1 MAITLHP
8 RDQDANDTIGES
20 MGPEPIAVETDAA
33 PPAATDVVI
42 IGGGIAGVSTLLSL
56 AEKGV
61 SAVLVEKG
69 RLAGEQ
75 SSRNWGFCRTQGRDL
90 GEVPLALESLRLWD
104 RMDQRVGAEV
114 GFRRAGACYLCETP
128 REVAA
133 YEAWLEEARV
143 WQVRSRIIGPD
154 EVDKLV
160 PGSSRRWAGALYT
173 DNDGRAE
180 PQLAVPLMAQAAR
193 RLGAVVVT
201 GCAARGFET
210 TAGRLSG
217 VVTERGT
224 IACNAAVLAGG
235 AWSRLFCGNQGI
247 DFPQLKILG
256 SVMRTEKLDGPPE
269 LAIAGPDFAFRK
281 RKDGGYTV
289 ARRNKYEAHLVP
301 DSFRLLPRFLGAAIR
316 NRREYR
322 LRLFGRFQEE
332 ARIPRHWAL
341 DEASPFEATR
351 VLDPAPNQAIVAES
365 LRNLA
370 RAFPAFAPARIA
382 QSWGGLIDS
391 TPDSVP
397 VIGPV
402 ETVPGFFLMSGF
414 SGHGFGIGPG
424 AGRLMSEL
432 VTGATPVV
440 DPAPFRFDRFGNST
454 IARAA

>member
-1 MAITLHP
+1 
-8 RDQDANDTIGES
+8 
-20 MGPEPIAVETDAA
+20 MGPELTAVETDTA
-33 PPAATDVVI
+33 PPPRTDVVI
-42 IGGGIAGVSTLLSL
+42 IGGGIAGVSTLLAL
-56 AEKGV
+56 AEQGV
-61 SAVLVEKG
+61 SSVLLEKG
-69 RLAGEQ
+69 KLAGEQ

-90 GEVPLALESLRLWD
+90 AEVPLAIESLRQWD
-104 RMDQRVGAEV
+104 RMATRVGAEV
-114 GFRRAGACYLCETP
+114 GFTRAGACYLCETP

-133 YEAWLEEARV
+133 YEKWLDAARE

-154 EVDKLV
+154 EVEKLA

-210 TAGRLSG
+210 KAGRLSA

-224 IACNAAVLAGG
+224 IDCNAAVLAGG
-235 AWSRLFCGNQGI
+235 AWSRLFCGNMGI

-256 SVMRTEKLDGPPE
+256 SVMRTEPLNGPPE
-269 LAIAGPDFAFRK
+269 LAVAGPDFAFRK

-289 ARRNKYEAHLVP
+289 ARRNKYEAFIVP
-301 DSFRLLPRFLGAAIR
+301 DSFRLLPRFFGAAIR
-316 NRREYR
+316 NRHEYR
-322 LRLFGRFQEE
+322 LRLIGRFREE
-332 ARIPRHWAL
+332 ARIPRRWAM

-351 VLDPAPNQAIVAES
+351 ILDPEPNPAIVEES
-365 LRNLA
+365 RKNLV
-370 RAFPAFAPARIA
+370 RAFPAFASARIA

-402 ETVPGFFLMSGF
+402 NAVPGFFLMSGF

-424 AGRLMSEL
+424 AGRLMAEL

-440 DPAPFRFDRFGNST
+440 DPAPFRFERLTGDSVK
-454 IARAA
+454 AAA

>member
-1 MAITLHP
+1 
-8 RDQDANDTIGES
+8 
-20 MGPEPIAVETDAA
+20 MGPELIAVETDPA
-33 PPAATDVVI
+33 PPARADVVI

-56 AEKGV
+56 SEMGV

-90 GEVPLALESLRLWD
+90 AEVPLAIESLRQWD
-104 RMDQRVGAEV
+104 RMAERVGAEV
-114 GFRRAGACYLCETP
+114 GFTRAGACYLCETP

-133 YEAWLEEARV
+133 YEAWLDAARQ
-143 WQVRSRIIGPD
+143 WQVRSRVIGPD
-154 EVDKLV
+154 EVDTLL
-160 PGSSRRWAGALYT
+160 PGSSRLWAGALYT

-224 IACNAAVLAGG
+224 IECNAAVLAGG
-235 AWSRLFCGNQGI
+235 AWSRLFCGNMGI

-269 LAIAGPDFAFRK
+269 LAVAGPDFAFRK
-281 RKDGGYTV
+281 RRDGGYTV
-289 ARRNKYEAHLVP
+289 ARRNLYEAHLVP
-301 DSFRLLPRFLGAAIR
+301 DSFRLLPRFFGAAIR
-316 NRREYR
+316 QRKEYR
-322 LRLFGRFQEE
+322 LRLLGRFREE

-351 VLDPAPNQAIVAES
+351 ILDPIPNPAIVEES
-365 LRNLA
+365 RKNLV

-382 QSWGGLIDS
+382 QSWGGLIDA

-402 ETVPGFFLMSGF
+402 SAVPGFFLMSGF

-424 AGRLMSEL
+424 AGRLMAEL
-432 VTGATPVV
+432 VTGAAPVV
-440 DPAPFRFDRFGNST
+440 DPVPFRFERF
-454 IARAA
+454 ARGAVARPA

>member
-1 MAITLHP
+1 
-8 RDQDANDTIGES
+8 
-20 MGPEPIAVETDAA
+20 MGPELTAVETDPA
-33 PPAATDVVI
+33 PPARADVVI

-56 AEKGV
+56 AEAGV

-69 RLAGEQ
+69 HLAGEQ

-90 GEVPLALESLRLWD
+90 AEVPLAIESLRQWD
-104 RMDQRVGAEV
+104 RMAQRVGAEV
-114 GFRRAGACYLCETP
+114 GFTRAGACYLCETP

-133 YEAWLEEARV
+133 YEAWLDAARE
-143 WQVRSRIIGPD
+143 WQVRSRVIGPD
-154 EVDKLV
+154 EIERIV

-210 TAGRLSG
+210 AAGRLSG

-224 IACNAAVLAGG
+224 IACDAAVLAGG
-235 AWSRLFCGNQGI
+235 AWSRLFCGNMGV

-256 SVMRTEKLDGPPE
+256 SVMRTEKLDGLPE
-269 LAIAGPDFAFRK
+269 LAVAGPDFAFRK
-281 RKDGGYTV
+281 RRDGGYTV
-289 ARRNKYEAHLVP
+289 ARRNHYEAFVVP
-301 DSFRLLPRFLGAAIR
+301 DSFRLLPKFFGAAIR
-316 NRREYR
+316 NRKEYR
-322 LRLFGRFQEE
+322 LRLMGRFREE
-332 ARIPRHWAL
+332 ARIPRHWAM

-351 VLDPAPNQAIVAES
+351 VLDPAPNPAIVEES
-365 LRNLA
+365 RKNLV

-402 ETVPGFFLMSGF
+402 KAVPGFFLMSGF

-424 AGRLMSEL
+424 AGRLMAEL

-440 DPAPFRFDRFGNST
+440 DPAPFRFERFEHGAVT
-454 IARAA
+454 RAA

>member
-1 MAITLHP
+1 
-8 RDQDANDTIGES
+8 
-20 MGPEPIAVETDAA
+20 MGPELTAVETDDA
-33 PPAATDVVI
+33 PPRRADVVI

-56 AEKGV
+56 AEQGV

-90 GEVPLALESLRLWD
+90 AEVPLAIESLRQWD
-104 RMDQRVGAEV
+104 RMAARVGAEV
-114 GFRRAGACYLCETP
+114 GFTRAGACYLCETP

-133 YEAWLEEARV
+133 YETWLDRARE

-154 EVDKLV
+154 EVDRLV
-160 PGSSRRWAGALYT
+160 PGSSRRWEGALYT

-210 TAGRLSG
+210 KAGRLSG

-224 IACNAAVLAGG
+224 IDCNAAVLAGG
-235 AWSRLFCGNQGI
+235 AWSRLFCGNMGI
-247 DFPQLKILG
+247 DFPQLKVLG
-256 SVMRTEKLDGPPE
+256 SVMRTEPLSGPPE
-269 LAIAGPDFAFRK
+269 LAVAGPDFAFRK

-289 ARRNKYEAHLVP
+289 ARRNKYEAFVVP
-301 DSFRLLPRFLGAAIR
+301 DSFRLLPRFFGAAIR
-316 NRREYR
+316 NRREFR
-322 LRLFGRFQEE
+322 LRLIGRFREE
-332 ARIPRHWAL
+332 ARIPRRWAM

-351 VLDPAPNQAIVAES
+351 VLDPAPNPAIVEES
-365 LRNLA
+365 RVNLA

-402 ETVPGFFLMSGF
+402 NAVPGFFLMSGF
-414 SGHGFGIGPG
+414 SGHGFGLGPG
-424 AGRLMSEL
+424 AGRLMAEL

-440 DPAPFRFDRFGNST
+440 DPVPFRFERFERGAT
-454 IARAA
+454 ARIGRMG

>member
-1 MAITLHP
+1 
-8 RDQDANDTIGES
+8 
-20 MGPEPIAVETDAA
+20 MGPEPTAVETDPT
-33 PPAATDVVI
+33 PPPRADVVI

-56 AEKGV
+56 AEQGV

-69 RLAGEQ
+69 HLAGEQ

-90 GEVPLALESLRLWD
+90 AEVPLAIESLRQWD
-104 RMDQRVGAEV
+104 RMAQRVGAEV
-114 GFRRAGACYLCETP
+114 GFTRAGACYLCETP

-133 YEAWLEEARV
+133 YEAWLDAARV
-143 WQVRSRIIGPD
+143 WQVRSRVIGPD
-154 EVDKLV
+154 EVEKLA

-210 TAGRLSG
+210 TGGRLSA

-224 IACNAAVLAGG
+224 IACDAAVLAGG
-235 AWSRLFCGNQGI
+235 AWSRLFCGNMGI

-256 SVMRTEKLDGPPE
+256 SVLRTERLDGPPE
-269 LAIAGPDFAFRK
+269 LAVAGPDFAFRK

-289 ARRNKYEAHLVP
+289 ARRNMYEAHIVP

-316 NRREYR
+316 NRHEYR
-322 LRLFGRFQEE
+322 LRLVGRFREE
-332 ARIPRHWAL
+332 ARIPRRWAL

-351 VLDPAPNQAIVAES
+351 VLDPSPNPAIVEES
-365 LRNLA
+365 RRNLV

-382 QSWGGLIDS
+382 QAWGGLIDS

-402 ETVPGFFLMSGF
+402 NAVPGFFLMSGF

-424 AGRLMSEL
+424 AGRLMAEL
-432 VTGATPVV
+432 VTGKPPVV
-440 DPAPFRFDRFGNST
+440 DPAPFRFERFG
-454 IARAA
+454 